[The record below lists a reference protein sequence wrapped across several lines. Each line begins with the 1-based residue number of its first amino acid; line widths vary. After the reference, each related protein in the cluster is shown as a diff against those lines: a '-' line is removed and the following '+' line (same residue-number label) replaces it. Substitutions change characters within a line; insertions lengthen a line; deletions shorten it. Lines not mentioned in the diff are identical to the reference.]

1 MRSASF
7 AHKIRRKIK
16 RAGVD
21 KLWTYSDFSSMPVNA
36 VAATLS
42 RLAKG
47 GMIERVRKGIY
58 YVPKHTRFGTT
69 SADPVEIAK
78 AVFENRGIKWRL
90 SGLPMFNK
98 LGLTTQ
104 ISGVLSF
111 DIDKDTRSVRI
122 GDKHRIRVAGGRRV
136 EDMSSEERA
145 VLDALRRIKS
155 IPDTTPTRSISKIV
169 DIFKSDRLD
178 YGRLTK
184 FAKYEPPRVRALV
197 GMIGTMLGRST
208 EELAALRGT
217 LNPSTTY
224 KLEISEMLP
233 EAKRWNIT

>member
-1 MRSASF
+1 MRTASI

-16 RAGVD
+16 RGGGD

-42 RLAKG
+42 RLAKD
-47 GMIERVRKGIY
+47 GMIERVRKGVY
-58 YVPKHTRFGTT
+58 YVPKRTRFGNT
-69 SADPVEIAK
+69 SADPIEVAK
-78 AVFENRGIKWRL
+78 AVFQSRGIKWRM

-104 ISGVLSF
+104 VSGIPSF

-122 GDKHRIRVAGGRRV
+122 GNRHRIRVAGGRHV

-155 IPDTTPTRSISKIV
+155 IPDTTPTRSISTIV
-169 DIFKSDRLD
+169 EIFKSDRLD
-178 YGRLTK
+178 YARLTK
-184 FAKYEPPRVRALV
+184 FAKHEPPRVRALV
-197 GMIGTMLGRST
+197 GMIGTMLGRSND
-208 EELAALRGT
+208 ELATLRGS
-217 LNPSTTY
+217 LNPVTTY
-224 KLEISEMLP
+224 KLDISERLP
-233 EAKRWNIT
+233 EAKDWNIT